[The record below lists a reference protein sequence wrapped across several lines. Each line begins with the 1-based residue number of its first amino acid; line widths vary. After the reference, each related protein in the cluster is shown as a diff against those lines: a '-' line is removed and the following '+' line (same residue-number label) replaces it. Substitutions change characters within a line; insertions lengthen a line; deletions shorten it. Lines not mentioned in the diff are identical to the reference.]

1 MRISDW
7 SSDVCSSDLDRS
19 GLPHSELTLY
29 ACTAN
34 QIHSPK
40 TARAYLREIVAY
52 ASWAETHPIVLRQN
66 WQLLG
71 SVDNVRSMFSFF
83 LTEEMK
89 CVIAIGKDAC
99 GFDTRRIEPTWGTRR
114 RQLGRATGRKSVCQ
128 YV

>member
-7 SSDVCSSDLDRS
+7 SSDVCSSDLCGVMSYEIVEGIGEFPVHVIDRL

-52 ASWAETHPIVLRQN
+52 ASWAETNPIVLRQN

-71 SVDNVRSMFSFF
+71 RS
-83 LTEEMK
+83 EEHTSELQSLM
-89 CVIAIGKDAC
+89 
-99 GFDTRRIEPTWGTRR
+99 RISYAVFC
-114 RQLGRATGRKSVCQ
+114 LKK
-128 YV
+128 

>member
-7 SSDVCSSDLDRS
+7 SSDVCSSDLCGVMSYEIVEGIGEFPVHVIDRS

-52 ASWAETHPIVLRQN
+52 ASWAETHPIVLRHN
-66 WQLLG
+66 WQLL
-71 SVDNVRSMFSFF
+71 D
-83 LTEEMK
+83 
-89 CVIAIGKDAC
+89 
-99 GFDTRRIEPTWGTRR
+99 
-114 RQLGRATGRKSVCQ
+114 RKSTRLNSSH
-128 YV
+128 